1 MGHERERAR
10 REVDGEPTTAAAAA
24 GRRSRVEASYPTLAR
39 KLGPTAGEPSIDDV
53 ATAAVE
59 RKGGGAPVD
68 AGVAST
74 VGAHLGHD
82 FSAVRVHGDP
92 LAREA
97 SAAMGAQAFAYG
109 SDVFLGP
116 GASGTDLG
124 LMAHELTHVAQQGA
138 AGRRGAQAKVEV
150 GAADTPAER
159 EADQVAAAVTGGATP
174 AVSWSMTARRPP
186 ARCSSRRSSLSSAPR
201 SPTPPMPSWGRCT
214 PPSAARTSTC
224 TSQRYSDRPA
234 SESEALLRRFAPAV
248 GAARAGA

>member
-1 MGHERERAR
+1 M
-10 REVDGEPTTAAAAA
+10 AA
-24 GRRSRVEASYPTLAR
+24 GRRSRVASEYPHLAR
-39 KLGPTAGEPSIDDV
+39 ALGPNPPSAPSIDDV

-82 FSAVRVHGDP
+82 FSAVRVHGNP
-92 LAREA
+92 LAREGRA
-97 SAAMGAQAFAYG
+97 RRWGPGAFAYG

-159 EADQVAAAVTGGATP
+159 EANQVAAAVTGGATP
-174 AVSWSMTARRPP
+174 ASLLVDDGPP
-186 ARCSSRRSSLSSAPR
+186 AAGRCSSRRSSAPR
-201 SPTPPMPSWGRCT
+201 RGRRRRRHQSSGRCT

-224 TSQRYSDRPA
+224 TFSATATVPRA
-234 SESEALLRRFAPAV
+234 SPKRCCAGSPPRC
-248 GAARAGA
+248 AARARPRT